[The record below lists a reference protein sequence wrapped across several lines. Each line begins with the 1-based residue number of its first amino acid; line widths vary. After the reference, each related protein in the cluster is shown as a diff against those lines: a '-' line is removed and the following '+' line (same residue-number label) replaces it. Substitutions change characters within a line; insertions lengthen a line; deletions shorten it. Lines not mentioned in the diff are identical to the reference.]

1 MEKTIFSSE
10 TRSGTSYE
18 VGIDNDRYTMHIAKL
33 NFCGTFTSINQA
45 RKSIIA
51 SGSGQDVEAQL
62 QSADIKPLQE
72 AMRQAREQQPR
83 DPRKQR
89 EMLANSI
96 AGLYA
101 EITHRKEQA
110 WERGDERG
118 GVTPDAELSAKLEE
132 AEEKLAEFDAA
143 HPEVLEEIAAE
154 KQRQIERGLWR

>member
-1 MEKTIFSSE
+1 MAKAIFSSE
-10 TRSGTSYE
+10 TRSGASYE

-33 NFCGTFTSINQA
+33 DFDGTFTSINQT

-51 SGSGQDVEAQL
+51 SGSGQNVEVQL
-62 QSADIKPLQE
+62 RSADIKPLQE

-83 DPRKQR
+83 DPRKER

-101 EITHRKEQA
+101 EITRRNEQA
-110 WERGDERG
+110 WERADERG
-118 GVTPDAELSAKLEE
+118 GVTPDAELSARLEE
-132 AEEKLAEFDAA
+132 AEKKLTEFDAA

-154 KQRQIERGLWR
+154 KQRQLERGLWR